1 MAVEM
6 GSRHVQH
13 IGRGEAVEGP
23 LVAAEVT
30 GWTTGAT
37 ATVAWVWAET
47 DMVEVWRGTTG

>member
-13 IGRGEAVEGP
+13 IGEGETVEAP
-23 LVAAEVT
+23 VVAAEAT